1 MNPLVITRSL
11 CKQINLL
18 LGNDDPIA
26 HRDLLA
32 NAGRQ
37 IIKILKNFHML
48 ALLALSIGR
57 TS

>member
-1 MNPLVITRSL
+1 MNPLVITCGL

-18 LGNDDPIA
+18 LGNGDPIA
-26 HRDLLA
+26 HRDLLT

-48 ALLALSIGR
+48 ALLALSIG
-57 TS
+57 